1 MVGGMFLVR
10 APQRLQRGGENCCAD
25 ERKLIEA
32 SPTLWGAN
40 SPDVAKL
47 RVVRES

>member
-1 MVGGMFLVR
+1 MFLVR
-10 APQRLQRGGENCCAD
+10 APQRVQRGGDHENCCDD